1 MVELHVGVV
10 VAFAEAFSSMEVFD
24 EDFGVFVDGAVEDDA
39 FVGLLRLE
47 VEGEFSRQ
55 VEDL

>member
-1 MVELHVGVV
+1 
-10 VAFAEAFSSMEVFD
+10 MEVFD